1 MKKYF
6 TLLFIIFFGCKPIE
20 PVEFVEI
27 KNVKIDNLK
36 NNELKISADII
47 LDNPNKVKITI
58 SRIDIGIIADDIM
71 LVKINDNTSRELSNM
86 SKSKINI
93 KGDID
98 VKNLEKFLN
107 QRGLAILLGNQN
119 ISLKFF
125 GKIEVRAYGLKD
137 LIEIDY
143 SINNFKDLVK

>member
-1 MKKYF
+1 M
-6 TLLFIIFFGCKPIE
+6 
-20 PVEFVEI
+20 
-27 KNVKIDNLK
+27 
-36 NNELKISADII
+36 
-47 LDNPNKVKITI
+47 DNPNKVKITI

-71 LVKINDNTSRELSNM
+71 LVKINDNTSRELSDM
-86 SKSKINI
+86 RKSTINI

>member
-1 MKKYF
+1 M
-6 TLLFIIFFGCKPIE
+6 
-20 PVEFVEI
+20 
-27 KNVKIDNLK
+27 
-36 NNELKISADII
+36 
-47 LDNPNKVKITI
+47 DNPNKVKITI

-71 LVKINDNTSRELSNM
+71 LVKINDNTSRELSDM
-86 SKSKINI
+86 SKSTINI

-125 GKIEVRAYGLKD
+125 GEIEVRAYGLKD